1 MKTEAVVPGLTE
13 SFRISLAASALVA
26 LLMLGAT
33 VATMLD
39 ERSALKP
46 QLNAPANDGTRD
58 QDALSHASAV
68 TIAKTGTSPI
78 ASNHLERTA
87 AKESAQRSGMV
98 GPSTEEWRQG
108 TARTYGRPPRGSS
121 LQFSNDCHVSRWFE
135 EAHSTANHQVPPTG
149 ALMQLASLDPEVNR
163 L

>member
-1 MKTEAVVPGLTE
+1 MGMKTEAVVPGLTE

-68 TIAKTGTSPI
+68 IVAKAGLPTAVSTSPVS
-78 ASNHLERTA
+78 SNHLERTA

-98 GPSTEEWRQG
+98 GPSMEEWRQG
-108 TARTYGRPPRGSS
+108 TARTYGRPPRGSR
-121 LQFSNDCHVSRWFE
+121 LQFSNDCHVSTW
-135 EAHSTANHQVPPTG
+135 
-149 ALMQLASLDPEVNR
+149 LSLIHI
-163 L
+163 